1 MITRI
6 PSYLLTGFC
15 FPVAWWPW
23 LQQACHRVY
32 RFGQRRPV
40 CIYRLVCASTLEA
53 SMSNRQAFKLALAQ
67 RVLDNRE
74 MEGLLP
80 NAAMHR

>member
-1 MITRI
+1 
-6 PSYLLTGFC
+6 
-15 FPVAWWPW
+15 
-23 LQQACHRVY
+23 VY